1 MSMSHNTTCTYNV
14 NIGGVSLSKP
24 SQQEKAYIARV
35 LVGVA
40 LACGNEVSQVLVK
53 VLSLSN
59 NCTCEA

>member
-1 MSMSHNTTCTYNV
+1 MGRGCECVWKEGATLC
-14 NIGGVSLSKP
+14 LSKP
-24 SQQEKAYIARV
+24 SLQEKAYIARV